1 MSSQPLDDP
10 NPLASLRG
18 QIDAIDLR
26 LLELLNA
33 RSRVVEEIGRIKE
46 QRRMPIYEP
55 KREDAVMANVLSHNQ
70 GPLGDEAIRRVFER
84 IVDEMRSLQKMRLG
98 ITGKQSESGSAE

>member
-1 MSSQPLDDP
+1 MSSKPVDETH
-10 NPLASLRG
+10 PLAQLRE
-18 QIDAIDLR
+18 QIDRIDLQ
-26 LLELLNA
+26 LLELLNT

-46 QRRMPIYEP
+46 QHQMPIYEP

-70 GPLGDEAIRRVFER
+70 GPLDDDAIRRVFER

-98 ITGKQSESGSAE
+98 APGKQS